1 MKATGTDPLR
11 FSLLGPLRA
20 WRAESE
26 LELGSPQQRA
36 VLAGLLLRRGR
47 AAGLGDLVA
56 GVWGTDP
63 PPGAVSVLRTYVSRL
78 RKLLEPERETGEPPR
93 LVVSL
98 GDGYALRTDAV
109 SSDLDTFEE
118 YVARAERHRAAGDPG
133 SAADLLRT
141 ALATWSGTP
150 LAGVPGPYAE
160 AERTHLD
167 RRRLGMLE
175 TRLRLELGLGR
186 HEAVLPELAALR
198 DAHPLRENV
207 CELLL
212 LALYRAG
219 RQAEALEEYA
229 RTRRTLVDELGI
241 EPGPSLRALH
251 ARILAGEGEP
261 EEPAARGAASPA
273 GDPAAAQPPSRTPL
287 LPKAALQ
294 PAQLPADLPVF
305 TGRRSEL
312 DRATALLPEDGP
324 PAGVTIVL
332 VEGMAGTGKT
342 SLAVHW
348 AHRVAGRFPD
358 GALYVN
364 LRGYDP
370 GGAGM
375 PPSYA
380 LQTFLVALGVPP
392 GSVPDGL
399 DAQAALYRSVL
410 ARRRVLIVL
419 DNARDAEQVRPLLPG
434 TPGCLVVVTSRSR
447 LSSLVA
453 GQGAYPLTLGPPTPE
468 EAREML
474 VRRLGPARVA
484 AEPEAADAIVGLCAG
499 LPLALAITAAR
510 AAQHPGFRLADIADE
525 LRENHGGLDAFV
537 GGDAETDAR
546 AVFSWSYHALP
557 PATAELFRRLA
568 LHPGPDLTSPAAAA
582 LAGVPVR
589 AVRTLLAE
597 LTTANLLM
605 ERSPGRFVF
614 HDLLRAYATELADA
628 ETETETEAEAEAE
641 EEVGGSAAGRALLRM
656 HDHYL
661 RTAHHAAAVLGPF
674 HAMVPLPEAV
684 PGSSPGRFED
694 RKQAT
699 TWLRT
704 ERQVLGAVVA
714 HAAAH
719 GYDEHAW
726 RTACALDLYFNRLGY
741 NHDLVEI
748 NAIALRAAR
757 ALGDRVGQAHALRGL
772 GYSALRLGRAE
783 GMRQLEHALELFQ
796 EAGDGFGEALTRRS
810 LAFQTNQAGRHDVSL
825 GHYDRALALY
835 RELGLRNG
843 EAGVRN
849 EVGWTYILLGEH
861 EKALRECEQAITV
874 YRETGDLFG
883 LASAEDSLG
892 YALHHLG
899 RYDGAVPRFERSVE
913 LFREIG
919 DRYMEADS
927 LRHLGATH
935 RAAGA
940 PAAAQAAWSRAVV
953 LLAEAGNPE
962 AEEVRE
968 DLRALGETG
977 AVGGGA
983 VGTGPSGV
991 ARAAAGHQEGSRS
1004 A

>member
-141 ALATWSGTP
+141 ALGTWSGTP

-175 TRLRLELGLGR
+175 TRLRLELELGR

-261 EEPAARGAASPA
+261 ETPAAPGAVGPA
-273 GDPAAAQPPSRTPL
+273 GDTAAGPPPL
-287 LPKAALQ
+287 QAPPLPTAALQ

-312 DRATALLPEDGP
+312 DRVTALLPEDGP
-324 PAGVTIVL
+324 PAGATIVL

-348 AHRVAGRFPD
+348 AHRVADRFPD

-370 GGAGM
+370 SGAGM

-434 TPGCLVVVTSRSR
+434 TPGCLAVVTSRSR

-453 GQGAYPLTLGPPTPE
+453 GQGAYPLALGPPTPE

-474 VRRLGPARVA
+474 VRRLGPTRVA

-525 LRENHGGLDAFV
+525 LRENHGGLDAFA

-546 AVFSWSYHALP
+546 AVFSWSYRALP
-557 PATAELFRRLA
+557 PTTAELFRRLA
-568 LHPGPDLTSPAAAA
+568 LHPGPDLTSAAAAA

-589 AVRTLLAE
+589 AVRALLAE

-614 HDLLRAYATELADA
+614 HDLLRAYATELA
-628 ETETETEAEAEAE
+628 EAEAEAE
-641 EEVGGSAAGRALLRM
+641 AGAGAGVEREAGAAAADSATGRALLRL

-674 HAMVPLPEAV
+674 HEMVPLPEAV
-684 PGSSPGRFED
+684 PGSSPARFED

-741 NHDLVEI
+741 SHDLVEI

-810 LAFQTNQAGRHDVSL
+810 LAFQTNRAGRHDVSL
-825 GHYDRALALY
+825 GHYARALALY

-861 EKALRECEQAITV
+861 GKALRACEQAIAV
-874 YRETGDLFG
+874 YAETGDLFG

-899 RYDGAVPRFERSVE
+899 RYEEAVPRFERSVE

-935 RAAGA
+935 RAAGD
-940 PAAAQAAWSRAVV
+940 PAAAQTAWSRAVA

-977 AVGGGA
+977 AP
-983 VGTGPSGV
+983 GTGPSGA
-991 ARAAAGHQEGSRS
+991 ARAAAKLQEGSRS

>member
-1 MKATGTDPLR
+1 MKATGTAPLR

-20 WRAESE
+20 WRDESE

-78 RKLLEPERETGEPPR
+78 RKLLEPDREAGEPPR

-98 GDGYALRTDAV
+98 GDGYALRTDMV

-118 YVARAERHRAAGDPG
+118 HVARAERRRAAGDPG

-141 ALATWSGTP
+141 ALNSWSGTP

-160 AERTHLD
+160 AERTHLE

-175 TRLRLELGLGR
+175 TRLRLELELGR

-219 RQAEALEEYA
+219 RQAEALEEYT

-251 ARILAGEGEP
+251 TRILAGEAEP
-261 EEPAARGAASPA
+261 EAPAAQGAAGPAEDTAPAHRALRSPLPP
-273 GDPAAAQPPSRTPL
+273 PATP
-287 LPKAALQ
+287 Q

-305 TGRRSEL
+305 TGRRREL
-312 DRATALLPEDGP
+312 DSADALLAADGPTATAT
-324 PAGVTIVL
+324 VVL
-332 VEGMAGTGKT
+332 VEGMAGAGKT

-348 AHRVAGRFPD
+348 AHRVADRFPD

-370 GGAGM
+370 GGTGM
-375 PPSYA
+375 SPSYA

-410 ARRRVLIVL
+410 AGRRVLIVL

-434 TPGCLVVVTSRSR
+434 TRGCLVVVTSRSR

-453 GQGAYPLTLGPPTPE
+453 GQGAYPLTLGLPTAE

-474 VRRLGPARVA
+474 VRRLGPARVT

-510 AAQHPGFRLADIADE
+510 AAQHPGFRLADIAGE

-537 GGDAETDAR
+537 GGDTETDAR
-546 AVFSWSYHALP
+546 AVFSWSYRALP

-568 LHPGPDLTSPAAAA
+568 LHPGPDITSSAAAA
-582 LAGVPVR
+582 LAGAPVR
-589 AVRTLLAE
+589 RVRPLLAE

-605 ERSPGRFVF
+605 ERAPGRFVF
-614 HDLLRAYATELADA
+614 HDLLRAYATELA
-628 ETETETEAEAEAE
+628 E
-641 EEVGGSAAGRALLRM
+641 EEEEAARTAQAAHAAQAARTPASAAGSALLRM

-674 HAMVPLPEAV
+674 HEMVPLPAPV
-684 PGSSPGRFED
+684 PGSSPTRFED

-741 NHDLVEI
+741 SHDLVEI
-748 NAIALRAAR
+748 NATALRAAR
-757 ALGDRVGQAHALRGL
+757 ELGDRVGEAHALRGL

-783 GMRQLEHALELFQ
+783 GMRHLEHALELFQ

-810 LAFQTNQAGRHDVSL
+810 LAFQTNKAGRHDVSL

-861 EKALRECEQAITV
+861 EKALRECERAITV

-899 RYDGAVPRFERSVE
+899 RYDVAVARFERAVE

-935 RAAGA
+935 RAADDRS
-940 PAAAQAAWSRAVV
+940 AARAAWSRAVS
-953 LLAEAGNPE
+953 LLAEEGNPE
-962 AEEVRE
+962 AEEVRQE
-968 DLRALGETG
+968 LRALEETG
-977 AVGGGA
+977 TAA
-983 VGTGPSGV
+983 TGPSG
-991 ARAAAGHQEGSRS
+991 AAGTVRQEGSRS
-1004 A
+1004 G